1 MILSNLK
8 LYVLLMYVY
17 VVHTVD
23 FNQVVFDLSNMS
35 FKCLH
40 VSWGALGTEI
50 EIFPFLLFYYW
61 KIIIL
66 YKILF
71 FRVIRW

>member
-8 LYVLLMYVY
+8 LYVLLMYVH

-35 FKCLH
+35 FELS
-40 VSWGALGTEI
+40 VYMSPEA
-50 EIFPFLLFYYW
+50 
-61 KIIIL
+61 
-66 YKILF
+66 
-71 FRVIRW
+71 R

>member
-40 VSWGALGTEI
+40 VS
-50 EIFPFLLFYYW
+50 
-61 KIIIL
+61 
-66 YKILF
+66 
-71 FRVIRW
+71 